1 MPFEPLNHILV
12 PEHQLM
18 TDEQVEELLKRYGIK
33 LEQLPKIRRSEERR
47 VGKEC
52 RSRWS
57 PYH

>member
-1 MPFEPLNHILV
+1 MLYPTLNK
-12 PEHQLM
+12 
-18 TDEQVEELLKRYGIK
+18 VEELLKEYQMVPVFYEV
-33 LEQLPKIRRSEERR
+33 LARSEERR

>member
-1 MPFEPLNHILV
+1 MIYCVEDDAGIRELVVYTLRNTGFEADGFEDGAAQTTQN
-12 PEHQLM
+12 
-18 TDEQVEELLKRYGIK
+18 
-33 LEQLPKIRRSEERR
+33 RSEERR